1 MFLWYCNLLRFIA
14 SIAIITTLCSVR
26 FRRKSEEPTTL
37 SDSSEMEMDLSASNS
52 PSSTRKAT
60 TPISLEQQQQQQP
73 RTSAATEMDNNGNML
88 MKELPL
94 PPAMQVHNDS
104 NIPINV
110 KRTTSE
116 RRVSFNMSLK
126 LPRSFSM
133 VKNKDQHHN
142 KEDDEIGKKAK
153 LKPDESVWMKTIIL
167 GEKCNPDEEE
177 DAIIYERKG
186 KKISAYHP
194 KKSTSMSLSRQWSS
208 IDPEALSVPHAQ
220 SNEERINNM

>member
-1 MFLWYCNLLRFIA
+1 MNR
-14 SIAIITTLCSVR
+14 
-26 FRRKSEEPTTL
+26 
-37 SDSSEMEMDLSASNS
+37 DSSASNS
-52 PSSTRKAT
+52 LSKA
-60 TPISLEQQQQQQP
+60 PISLEQQQQP
-73 RTSAATEMDNNGNML
+73 RTSAATEMDNNNDML
-88 MKELPL
+88 IKELPL

-110 KRTTSE
+110 KRTASE

-133 VKNKDQHHN
+133 VKNKDQRHN
-142 KEDDEIGKKAK
+142 KEDNEIGKKAK

-186 KKISAYHP
+186 EKISAYHP
-194 KKSTSMSLSRQWSS
+194 KKSTSMSLSRQWSY